1 MLRDD
6 ADLRA
11 LARARTLDVAIL
23 LFPEVEVLDFAG
35 PFEVFAVAARIARD
49 RTHPPFRVRTVAAE
63 RTVPARHGLVVTPH
77 ACFADRP
84 PVDVLIV
91 AGGIVDQPLADAATL
106 DWVEVAARQAVLTA
120 SVCTGAF
127 ILAKLGLLDGRAAT
141 THWEDVPELRR
152 DYPGIRVLE
161 DVPFVDEGAI
171 VTSAGIS
178 AGIGMSLHLVGR
190 ILGPDAARR
199 TARQMQYD
207 WEPIAALAA

>member
-1 MLRDD
+1 MLQDD

-11 LARARTLDVAIL
+11 LVQTRTLDVAIL

-35 PFEVFAVAARIARD
+35 PFEVFAVASRID
-49 RTHPPFRVRTVAAE
+49 RGHPPFRVRTVAAQK
-63 RTVPARHGLVVTPH
+63 TILARHGLAVTPH

-91 AGGIVDQPLADAATL
+91 PGGIVDQPLADAATL
-106 DWVEVAARQAVLTA
+106 DWVAATTRQAVLTA

-141 THWEDVPELRR
+141 THWEDVPDLRR
-152 DYPGIRVLE
+152 DYPAIRVLE

-178 AGIGMSLHLVGR
+178 AGIDMSLHLVGR
-190 ILGPDAARR
+190 ILGLDAARR

-207 WEPIAALAA
+207 WEPKSALAA